1 MWSGGEEHV
10 RVMAF
15 VGLNKL
21 FRIIPQAMVDFSIK
35 VYERF
40 SLGKVEQV
48 RIILCYSFLCTW
60 CLHVAALANAAT

>member
-15 VGLNKL
+15 VGINKL

-35 VYERF
+35 VQVYERF

-48 RIILCYSFLCTW
+48 HMILCSPYNT
-60 CLHVAALANAAT
+60 